1 MRALILAG
9 GDLTVT
15 PLLRRLSQANF
26 IVAADSGLR
35 HALTLGFTPDLI
47 VGDFDSASPTDLRA
61 FAAVPVRR
69 FDTRKN
75 QLDLELAI
83 EAALDKGA
91 TTLRLFGALGSRLD
105 QSLAALFIAAR
116 LAQGGVEIS
125 LHGANQDIFLL
136 AGEDRL
142 ELELLPKQ
150 IFSLLSLSEASNV
163 SVTNAEYNLD
173 DFELKYGVGLG
184 VSNRVSV
191 SPLKVRTTRGVL
203 ALVVERGEG

>member
-1 MRALILAG
+1 M
-9 GDLTVT
+9 
-15 PLLRRLSQANF
+15 
-26 IVAADSGLR
+26 
-35 HALTLGFTPDLI
+35 
-47 VGDFDSASPTDLRA
+47 
-61 FAAVPVRR
+61 FAAVPIKR
-69 FDTRKN
+69 FDARKN

-83 EAALDKGA
+83 DAALDKGA

-116 LAQGGVEIS
+116 LAQKGIKIS
-125 LHGANQDIFLL
+125 LHGASQDVFML
-136 AGEDRL
+136 AGEDGL
-142 ELELLPKQ
+142 ELELPLKQ

-203 ALVVERGEG
+203 ALVVERGDL